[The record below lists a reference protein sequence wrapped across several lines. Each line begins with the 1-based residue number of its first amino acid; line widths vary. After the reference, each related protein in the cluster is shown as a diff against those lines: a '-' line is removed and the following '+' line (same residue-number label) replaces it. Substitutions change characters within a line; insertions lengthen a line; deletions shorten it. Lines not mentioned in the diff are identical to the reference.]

1 MPLAKHA
8 EGLMHNRSYHHEK
21 EVAVAAHYL
30 LFLIAQV
37 ERAALWGTKR

>member
-1 MPLAKHA
+1 MPLAQHA
-8 EGLMHNRSYHHEK
+8 EGLMHNRSNHHDK
-21 EVAVAAHYL
+21 QAAVTAHYL